1 MFSFSQGIF
10 ALSRSSALPV
20 VVMLTIT
27 LYSYTGSQAQGLNG
41 VNSTGTSGNEVIQGK
56 IYFPRGHTS
65 AMRPVIKLQSDTSTE
80 LTTVA
85 NFDGSFS
92 FTHLRA
98 GSYTIMVNG
107 GEEYENA
114 FDTVAIGSAGP
125 VPAQGN
131 PSQYAMP
138 VVYPVQI
145 YLQPK
150 GTPGSTFKSG
160 SEQAALANLSKPVR
174 DLFNQG
180 VESARLRNHTKAVEQ
195 FRKVISQ
202 APNFEL
208 AYNEMGVQYLT
219 LGQADKAA
227 EALAKAVKL
236 APEEFVAHLNYGIAL
251 LNLDKFAEAEKQL
264 RHAIQKN
271 PAAPTGHYYV
281 ALALMKQHEYETAE
295 AEFKLSITNSND
307 RLAPAHKYLGGIY
320 WHNKQYSRA
329 ADELTKYIELE
340 PNAADAAKIRET
352 IKDLRSKK

>member
-1 MFSFSQGIF
+1 MFSFSKSIF
-10 ALSRSSALPV
+10 ALGRSSSLAV

-27 LYSYTGSQAQGLNG
+27 LCSHTASHAQGLNG
-41 VNSTGTSGNEVIQGK
+41 LNSTGTSGNEVIQGK

-65 AMRPVIKLQSDTSTE
+65 AMRPVVKLQSDSSTE

-85 NFDGSFS
+85 TFDGSFT
-92 FTHLRA
+92 FTHLRP
-98 GSYTIMVNG
+98 GSYRIIVNG
-107 GEEYENA
+107 GDEYENA
-114 FDTVAIGSAGP
+114 FDTVAVGSAGP
-125 VPAQGN
+125 VPAQGS

-138 VVYPVQI
+138 VVYQVQI

-150 GTPGSTFKSG
+150 GTLVSNSNAGPT
-160 SEQAALANLSKPVR
+160 QAALAILPGSVR

-180 VESARLRNHTKAVEQ
+180 VESARLGNHTKAIEQ
-195 FRKVISQ
+195 FKEVISQ
-202 APNFEL
+202 APDFEL

-251 LNLDKFAEAEKQL
+251 LNLDKFADAEKQL
-264 RHAIQKN
+264 RQALQKN

-281 ALALMKQHEYETAE
+281 ALALMKQNEFEAAE

-307 RLAPAHKYLGGIY
+307 RPAPAHKYLGGIY

-340 PNAADAAKIRET
+340 PNAADAARIRET
-352 IKDLRSKK
+352 IKDLRARK

>member
-1 MFSFSQGIF
+1 MFSFSKSIF
-10 ALSRSSALPV
+10 ALIRSSSLPV
-20 VVMLTIT
+20 AVMLTMILCSHT
-27 LYSYTGSQAQGLNG
+27 ASHAQGLNG
-41 VNSTGTSGNEVIQGK
+41 LNSTGTSGNEVIQGK
-56 IYFPRGHTS
+56 VYFPRGHSS
-65 AMRPVIKLQSDTSTE
+65 AMRPVIKLQSDSSAE

-85 NFDGSFS
+85 TFDGSFT
-92 FTHLRA
+92 FTNLRP
-98 GSYTIMVNG
+98 GSYRITVNG
-107 GEEYENA
+107 GNEYENA
-114 FDTVAIGSAGP
+114 FETVAVGSAGP

-138 VVYPVQI
+138 VIYQVQI

-150 GTPGSTFKSG
+150 GSLSASNAGPT
-160 SEQAALANLSKPVR
+160 QAALANLPKPLR

-180 VESARLRNHTKAVEQ
+180 VESARVGNHAKAIEQ
-195 FRKVISQ
+195 FKEVISQ
-202 APNFEL
+202 APYFEL

-236 APEEFVAHLNYGIAL
+236 APDEFVAHLNYGIAL
-251 LNLDKFAEAEKQL
+251 LNLEKFADAEKQL
-264 RHAIQKN
+264 REALQKN

-281 ALALMKQHEYETAE
+281 ALALMKQREFEKAE

-320 WHNKQYSRA
+320 WRNKQYSRA

-340 PNAADAAKIRET
+340 PHAADATKIRET